1 MDGVDGPPIFR
12 AAVDGDVKWVFKEG
26 EYWYVSSGRSFN
38 PAARS
43 LRTLEDP
50 RSMGLHSWQQFN
62 LAQASGKISAVSKA
76 PMKAILVP

>member
-1 MDGVDGPPIFR
+1 MNGVDGPPIFR

-50 RSMGLHSWQQFN
+50 RSMGLHSCF
-62 LAQASGKISAVSKA
+62 LVLLHQAKFQAIKQIHHFRRGSK
-76 PMKAILVP
+76 